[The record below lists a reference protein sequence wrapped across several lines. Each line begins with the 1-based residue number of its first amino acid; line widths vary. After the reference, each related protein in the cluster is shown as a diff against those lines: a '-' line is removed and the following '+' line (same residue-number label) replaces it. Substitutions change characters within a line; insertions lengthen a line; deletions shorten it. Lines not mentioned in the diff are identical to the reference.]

1 MIDHPAK
8 IIQSSTAEM
17 VAQRIRD
24 GIMSGQLKSGDKLRE
39 VELSK
44 SMNVSRTPVREAF
57 RILQSEGFVV
67 HNPRAGVVVARI
79 EPEDVVHLYQVRAVL
94 EELSAYNAASRIT
107 QEHIKELRQINESM
121 LSCAEKFPVQAR
133 EYDLDFHIAL
143 ARQAGNPIL
152 EEQLAIVHRKTHIV
166 LNFVPFQKARIP
178 HSCKE
183 HEDIICA
190 LEQHDEFA
198 ARRYME
204 IHFHKS
210 THSLKNKVIAY
221 NQQQVNPK

>member
-1 MIDHPAK
+1 MDHPAR

-24 GIMSGQLKSGDKLRE
+24 GIMSGQLKSGDKLKE

-44 SMNVSRTPVREAF
+44 SMSVSRTPVREAF
-57 RILQSEGFVV
+57 RILQSEGFVI
-67 HNPRAGVVVARI
+67 HNPRVGVVVASI

-94 EELSAYNAASRIT
+94 EELSAYNAASRIK
-107 QEHIKELRQINESM
+107 QEHIDELRRINQKM
-121 LSCAEKFPVQAR
+121 LSCAENDPARAR

-143 ARQAGNPIL
+143 ARHAGNPIL
-152 EEQLAIVHRKTHIV
+152 EEQLAIVHRKTHMI
-166 LNFVPFQKARIP
+166 LNFVPFQKKRIP
-178 HSCKE
+178 YSCKE
-183 HEDIICA
+183 HDDIIAA

-198 ARRYME
+198 ARKYME

-210 THSLKNKVIAY
+210 THSLKNKVIEY
-221 NQQQVNPK
+221 NLKKNDG